1 MKSLRNVSVY
11 DFNYS
16 IIKNRDVDGI
26 FFFIGQIKRDSSIS
40 LCLTNERLMVIVIV
54 S

>member
-26 FFFIGQIKRDSSIS
+26 FFFHRSNKEGQFNKS
-40 LCLTNERLMVIVIV
+40 LFDQ
-54 S
+54 